1 MKRTTVVLSDELHEQ
16 LRRDAF
22 KARVSMAEI
31 IRLKLQMAD
40 ARPRR
45 KKGKYPILKVAG
57 ICRGPI
63 LSRNI
68 DESLYG
74 GR

>member
-1 MKRTTVVLSDELHEQ
+1 MRRTTVFLSDELHDQ

-22 KARVSMAEI
+22 KAKVSMAEI
-31 IRLKLQMAD
+31 IRIRLQTPA

-45 KKGKYPILKVAG
+45 KSGEDPILKVAG
-57 ICRGPI
+57 VCRGPI
-63 LSRNI
+63 LSQDI

-74 GR
+74 G